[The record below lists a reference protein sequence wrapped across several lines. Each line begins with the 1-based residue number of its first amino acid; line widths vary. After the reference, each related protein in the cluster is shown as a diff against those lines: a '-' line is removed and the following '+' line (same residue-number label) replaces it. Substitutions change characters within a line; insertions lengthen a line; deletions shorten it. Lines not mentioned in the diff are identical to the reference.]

1 MQSGCWISYQMV
13 GVAPLKEF
21 LGEMNDISRLLNS
34 LPRELEM
41 TPASEDLLYEEIRN
55 THQVEYTKNA
65 PSLTQ
70 TESNAYNVVVLGPTG
85 CGKST
90 IINQIFNKFVCPTGA
105 NAFSITR
112 EVRFY
117 HGILSDQKT
126 INIIDTVG
134 TYDNTMGG
142 HSLIDDF

>member
-1 MQSGCWISYQMV
+1 MV

-21 LGEMNDISRLLNS
+21 LGEMSDISRLLNS

-41 TPASEDLLYEEIRN
+41 TPASEDILYEEIRN

-70 TESNAYNVVVLGPTG
+70 TESKAYNVVVLGPTG

-105 NAFSITR
+105 NAFSVTR

-117 HGILSDQKT
+117 HGIFSDQKT

-134 TYDNTMGG
+134 T
-142 HSLIDDF
+142 